1 MRSGVATIGL
11 FALALAVVGGC
22 DDRSYRTIGANIDV
36 LTKRS
41 VELPGPAIE
50 RLRKIGRRA
59 IPQIETA
66 MHTAAARGKVNLI
79 AAMAAIGEPESA
91 AILQHFAVY
100 DASPEVRAACEDVL
114 KSWAAGTDPRSQQA
128 KLALARIDE
137 KRRLGQTE

>member
-1 MRSGVATIGL
+1 MRFGVAAMGL
-11 FALALAVVGGC
+11 FALILAVVSGC

-50 RLRKIGRRA
+50 RLRKIGRPA

-79 AAMAAIGEPESA
+79 AAMAAIGEPEST

-100 DASPEVRAACEDVL
+100 DTNPEVRAACEDVL
-114 KSWAAGTDPRSQQA
+114 KQWATGSDPRSQPA